1 VRHNL
6 RLLEKTPK
14 EGKDTA
20 GPRPELG
27 RIDAIALIVGIV
39 VGAGIFRTPS
49 LVAAN
54 VENETVLLC
63 VWLLGGGIS
72 LIGALCYA
80 ELATTYPHVGG
91 DYHFLTRAFGKNLAF
106 LFAWARM
113 MVIQTGSI
121 ALLAFVFGDYASLLF
136 PLGQSSSALYAAV
149 MVVLLTGLNLLGLQ
163 HGKRTQNLLTAAEV
177 LGLLFVIGAGL
188 ALASSVPAESLGDQ
202 STTPSSSAIS
212 SSALGL
218 ALIFVLLTYGGWNEA
233 AYLSAEIKDA
243 RRRFVWVL
251 VWSLGIV
258 TCLYVLA
265 NWAYLRGLGLRHMA
279 MSETVAAELL
289 LRTIGERGA
298 QVISIVIMLAALTSA
313 NASIITGARSN
324 YALGQDFPL
333 FAALGRWRERANTPT
348 NALLAQGTIAL
359 ALVLLGFATRS
370 GFETMVE
377 YTAPVFWFFFLLVG
391 VALLVLRWREPG
403 IDRPFRVPL
412 FPLTPLLFCAT
423 SAYLLYS
430 SLVYTG
436 IGALVGVV
444 VLCVGWLLLLFAR
457 RLRPVREIDAVEGE
471 TSCLFRD

>member
-1 VRHNL
+1 MWAICMRHNS
-6 RLLEKTPK
+6 RTPWGRHK
-14 EGKDTA
+14 EGNDTA

-27 RIDAIALIVGIV
+27 RIDAIALIVGII

-54 VENETVLLC
+54 VENETVFLC

-91 DYHFLTRAFGKNLAF
+91 DYHFLARAFGQNVAF

-136 PLGQSSSALYAAV
+136 PLGQSSSVLYAAL
-149 MVVLLTGLNLLGLQ
+149 MVTLLTGLNLLGLR
-163 HGKRTQNLLTAAEV
+163 HGKRMQNLLTAAEV
-177 LGLLFVIGAGL
+177 LGVLFVIGAGL
-188 ALASSVPAESLGDQ
+188 AFASPVPTESLGDQ
-202 STTPSSSAIS
+202 STMHSSGAIS
-212 SSALGL
+212 PNAVGL

-233 AYLSAEIKDA
+233 AYLSVEIKGA

-265 NWAYLRGLGLRHMA
+265 NWAYVRGLGLRNMA

-289 LRTIGERGA
+289 QRTMGERGA

-333 FAALGRWRERANTPT
+333 FAALGRWRGQANTPT

-359 ALVLLGFATRS
+359 ALVLLGLATRT

-377 YTAPVFWFFFLLVG
+377 YTAPVFWFFFLLTG
-391 VALLVLRWREPG
+391 VSLIVLRWREPG
-403 IDRPFRVPL
+403 IDRPFRVPF

-436 IGALVGVV
+436 IGAFVGVA
-444 VLCVGWLLLLFAR
+444 VLCVGGLLLVLAR
-457 RLRPVREIDAVEGE
+457 R
-471 TSCLFRD
+471 